1 MGFGYLFLGYLV
13 TFLLHTVAGAL
24 GVGSLAMLLGCMLMW
39 MGFRSLRLYCAGFA
53 FAEWS
58 LYSLLALGCYRLAE
72 DLSTLFLWNMAF
84 FGDASTVL
92 AWIEFVL
99 IMVFHAALL
108 SAIREIGMEVG
119 LQQISAAAI
128 RNMILVALYAVL
140 YALYWIPDLMGDA
153 AKGYLTLSITLLNLG
168 WIFCDL
174 WLLLTCAKDIVAE
187 GQEEIEPK
195 RYKWEFLNRVGDR
208 FEENMKRAAESNR
221 DAIED
226 HLRKKR
232 GQKTES
238 AAAPSPKHSKKKKK
252 K

>member
-24 GVGSLAMLLGCMLMW
+24 GVGSLAMLVGCLLMW
-39 MGFRSLRLYCAGFA
+39 LGLKTLRLYCSGFVL
-53 FAEWS
+53 AEWS
-58 LYSLLALGCYRLAE
+58 LYSLLALSGYRLAE
-72 DLSTLFLWNMAF
+72 ELSQMFLWSTSVFDNAETVMAW
-84 FGDASTVL
+84 V
-92 AWIEFVL
+92 EFAL

-108 SAIREIGMEVG
+108 SALREIGMQVE
-119 LQQISAAAI
+119 LQKISTAAI
-128 RNMILVALYAVL
+128 RNMILVSLYAVL
-140 YALYWIPDLMGDA
+140 YAWYWIPNLIGDT

-168 WIFCDL
+168 WIICNL

-195 RYKWEFLNRVGDR
+195 RYKWEFLNRIGDR

-232 GQKTES
+232 GQQSDAASQS
-238 AAAPSPKHSKKKKK
+238 APKHTKKKKK

>member
-72 DLSTLFLWNMAF
+72 DLSTLFLWNTDF
-84 FGDASTVL
+84 FGDASTAL

-108 SAIREIGMEVG
+108 SA
-119 LQQISAAAI
+119 
-128 RNMILVALYAVL
+128 VL

-153 AKGYLTLSITLLNLG
+153 VKGYLTLSITLLNLG